1 MTITAPLAEIGII
14 LDGFSARPCVVDATD
29 AMAFPEVTAIL
40 DDGGEIEDIL
50 LDFDGVKHTLPY
62 GHDGGPEWQLREEWE
77 AFLKANFAERMQ
89 ECFDDAV
96 RMGEVPHPDG
106 WAGYRP
112 VYAHPDSTLN
122 HAQQGVAA

>member
-1 MTITAPLAEIGII
+1 MNITAPLAEVGFI
-14 LDGFSARPCVVDATD
+14 LDGFSARPCLAEATD
-29 AMAFPEVTAIL
+29 AMGYCEATAVL
-40 DDGGEIEDIL
+40 DHLGEIEDIV
-50 LDFDGVKHTLPY
+50 LDFDGVRHTLPY
-62 GHDGGPEWQLREEWE
+62 GHDGGAEWQLREEWE
-77 AFLKANFAERMQ
+77 AFLKAHFAERLQ
-89 ECFDDAV
+89 EAFDDAA